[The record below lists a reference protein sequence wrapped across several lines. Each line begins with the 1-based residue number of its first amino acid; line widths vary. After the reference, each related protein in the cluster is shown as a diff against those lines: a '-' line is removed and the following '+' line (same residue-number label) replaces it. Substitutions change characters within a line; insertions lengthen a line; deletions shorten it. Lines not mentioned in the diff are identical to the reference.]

1 MQKKNPCMTVAE
13 FSKLGNLARNKVL
26 SAEQRK
32 AIAKRAAKA
41 RWSKVKEK

>member
-1 MQKKNPCMTVAE
+1 MKKIKTMTITE
-13 FSKLGNLARNKVL
+13 FARLGGQARNKAL

-41 RWSKVKEK
+41 RWSKAKEQK